1 MEVEKLAVLAFSS
14 ARDHWFCWEWTLY
27 IPSLSIKI
35 LRFDTAKDVLTLVEG
50 EEKDG
55 DEMPGPKD
63 AGLAHGEGILER
75 RKKPRETAS
84 HLEKDCEH
92 FLPCLASLILMFST

>member
-1 MEVEKLAVLAFSS
+1 ME
-14 ARDHWFCWEWTLY
+14 D
-27 IPSLSIKI
+27 
-35 LRFDTAKDVLTLVEG
+35 
-50 EEKDG
+50 EEKDEA
-55 DEMPGPKD
+55 EMPGPKD
-63 AGLAHGEGILER
+63 VDLDHDAGILER

>member
-1 MEVEKLAVLAFSS
+1 MLGLQEVKMLVS
-14 ARDHWFCWEWTLY
+14 
-27 IPSLSIKI
+27 
-35 LRFDTAKDVLTLVEG
+35 LVEG